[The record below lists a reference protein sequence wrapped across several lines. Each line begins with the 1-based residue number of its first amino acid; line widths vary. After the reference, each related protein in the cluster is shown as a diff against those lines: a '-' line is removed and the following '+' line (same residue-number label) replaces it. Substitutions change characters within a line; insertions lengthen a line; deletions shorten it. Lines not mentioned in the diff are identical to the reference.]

1 MWVNLCS
8 MRQSQRHFRADSATK
23 PSSEAPQQEQGLES
37 ICFLEGKL
45 SLKSRGVPA
54 SISLPQGM
62 QSQGN
67 ILSLMVPHDWLPC
80 AGGKQW
86 ALGELWPL
94 SPGPMELERPP
105 QCCHPCGG
113 AGPQEVC
120 QEPSQCQ
127 PQQPPEQPGT
137 GIQRSQPGWEK
148 TPSGTASPARAQGT
162 VQGCESPPSFGT
174 VREGWHSHEHMGQE
188 GRRWWQSACSPSHR
202 EEACPRASSCSQAP
216 WAGLGSVVLSGP
228 YRPRAASA

>member
-8 MRQSQRHFRADSATK
+8 VRQSQRHFRADSATK
-23 PSSEAPQQEQGLES
+23 PSSEAPQQGQGLES

-45 SLKSRGVPA
+45 ALKSRGVPA
-54 SISLPQGM
+54 SISLLQGM

-67 ILSLMVPHDWLPC
+67 ILSLTVPHDWLPC

-86 ALGELWPL
+86 GLGELWPL
-94 SPGPMELERPP
+94 SPGTRELERPH

-127 PQQPPEQPGT
+127 PQQRPEQPGT
-137 GIQRSQPGWEK
+137 GIQWSQP
-148 TPSGTASPARAQGT
+148 SP
-162 VQGCESPPSFGT
+162 
-174 VREGWHSHEHMGQE
+174 
-188 GRRWWQSACSPSHR
+188 CSPGVALEVPEAGVEVEQPTHCSHTLV
-202 EEACPRASSCSQAP
+202 EEDPSNP
-216 WAGLGSVVLSGP
+216 EEGNEDWEVL
-228 YRPRAASA
+228 